1 MPNIRT
7 DDLPR
12 SVRLALENAEA
23 EAQRRA
29 DEEAA
34 LIDTYRDSDS
44 AHLAAF
50 DRLFIAD

>member
-1 MPNIRT
+1 MSRLPSH
-7 DDLPR
+7 DLPR
-12 SVRLALENAEA
+12 SVRIALENAESD
-23 EAQRRA
+23 AQRRA

-50 DRLFIAD
+50 DRLFVAD